1 MAAEVLMHDPIL
13 NQGQWLRQV
22 VTGFFAYHAVPTNL
36 DAPAAFRYHIMV
48 LWMRMLTRRSQK
60 DRAGWDRP
68 QGVAGLL
75 RAAWLRPKQTDLV
88 PGKGQFRSRSPIR
101 SAIVV
106 RQRFFW
112 IRNRHRHHLSAT
124 LLDGRAGNGWAR
136 LSRCGRD
143 RSDGG
148 FPNAGYEPASVMRRL
163 SLNRPAAGQK
173 ERPKYPEKSLPDN
186 NS

>member
-1 MAAEVLMHDPIL
+1 MHDPIL

-88 PGKGQFRSRSPIR
+88 PGKGQFRSRFPYPLRYCCPTTIFLDPQPTST
-101 SAIVV
+101 SS
-106 RQRFFW
+106 QR
-112 IRNRHRHHLSAT
+112 NTS
-124 LLDGRAGNGWAR
+124 GRAGWKR
-136 LSRCGRD
+136 LGPVVTMRSRSLGR
-143 RSDGG
+143 RVS
-148 FPNAGYEPASVMRRL
+148 ECWL
-163 SLNRPAAGQK
+163 
-173 ERPKYPEKSLPDN
+173 
-186 NS
+186 